1 MVWSDLFGQRWLASA
16 LLADSSGDAA
26 SLWSAVPLSAK
37 VLAAVALAIVV
48 AAVVLGKIPFRYNVR
63 NLFVRWRTTLST
75 GVVFTLVIALLT
87 ATQAFVNGMYRLTEA
102 SGRQGNVMVL
112 SEGSTDEVFSNLGFS
127 DINDIAN
134 QPGVVR
140 DKSGAPLC
148 SKETYLIVVQ
158 PRRNPKPDGPKRRFI
173 QLRGV
178 EDPAVSGI
186 VHGMELYDGG
196 AWFSAAGVQRSD
208 VDGKGQKVDLI
219 EAVIGEGLA
228 GELGRDR
235 TEEER
240 DAAKNRDRL
249 AVGDTFE
256 LRDRR
261 WLVTG
266 VMKSAGTTFDSEVWA
281 KQSLVGPMFGK
292 TTFSTLVL
300 RTPDDAAAEKLK
312 KDLNLNYKKAAVT
325 AYVEREYFDKL
336 NETNQQFAYAIG
348 FIAFWIAIAGIAGT
362 MNTMF
367 AAISQRTKDIG
378 VLRIVGFARWQVL
391 LSFLIESLFI
401 AFVGGAIGV
410 AAGSLVDG
418 STMTSVVS
426 SGQGG
431 GKSVVIE
438 LSVSGAIVAQGL
450 LLALAMGGIGG
461 LVPAINAMRL
471 RPLES
476 LR

>member
-1 MVWSDLFGQRWLASA
+1 MVWVETKLCGLLSRAM
-16 LLADSSGDAA
+16 LADSSGDAS
-26 SLWSAVPLSAK
+26 SLWASVPLAAK
-37 VLAAVALAIVV
+37 VLAAVGLLIVV

-63 NLFVRWRTTLST
+63 NLFVRWKTTLST
-75 GVVFTLVIALLT
+75 GVVFVLVIALLT

-102 SGRQGNVMVL
+102 SAREGNVMIL
-112 SEGSTDEVFSNLGFS
+112 SEGSTDEVFSNFGFS

-134 QPGVVR
+134 QPGVLR
-140 DKSGAPLC
+140 DALNAPLC

-158 PRRNPKPDGPKRRFI
+158 PRRNPKPDGPQRRFI

-178 EDPAVSGI
+178 EDPAISGV
-186 VHGMELYDGG
+186 VHGMDLHDGG
-196 AWFSAAGVQRSD
+196 AWFSSVGVERRD
-208 VDGKGQKVDLI
+208 VDGSGKKDDVIQ
-219 EAVIGEGLA
+219 AVIGEGLA
-228 GELGRDR
+228 SELGRDR
-235 TEEER
+235 TEAER
-240 DAAKNRDRL
+240 KAAKNQDRL
-249 AVGDTFE
+249 AVGDVFE

-261 WLVTG
+261 WLVVG

-292 TTFSTLVL
+292 VGFSTLVL
-300 RTPDDAAAEKLK
+300 RTQNDAAAEKLK
-312 KDLNLNYKKAAVT
+312 EFFNTDYKKAAVT

-336 NETNQQFAYAIG
+336 NQTNQQFSYAIG

-378 VLRIVGFARWQVL
+378 VLRIVGFARWQIL

-401 AFVGGAIGV
+401 ALVGGAIGV
-410 AAGSLVDG
+410 AIGSLVDG

-431 GKSVVIE
+431 GKSVVIV
-438 LSVSGAIVAQGL
+438 LSVNAAIVAQGL
-450 LLALAMGGIGG
+450 LLALFMGGFGG
-461 LVPAINAMRL
+461 LIPAINAMRV